1 MNSKS
6 VLFNESI
13 KNNLIFGR
21 EEAIKEYEINYTA
34 SSFDEL
40 YEIIC
45 EWASVS

>member
-1 MNSKS
+1 MPEGN
-6 VLFNESI
+6 V
-13 KNNLIFGR
+13 
-21 EEAIKEYEINYTA
+21 EEAMKEYEINYTA